1 MKKRVEKLRAEII
14 KYKKTKTD
22 LLESERRFRASEEK
36 FKRLSQEFNTLLN
49 AIPDDLILV
58 SRDMKIL
65 WANTAF
71 ASKVKKK
78 VPEINGLHCYKLCCN
93 LSSPCKNCPV
103 IRCFRSGKE
112 ETSQVMDTDGKILDK
127 RAFPVPDESGKVKNV
142 IEVARDITAKVR
154 MEEEARRIQSQL
166 IHANK
171 MTSLGTLV
179 SGVAHEI
186 SNPNSFILHNTRSL
200 TKIWKDV
207 AEILA
212 PYYSS
217 KEGVK
222 LGSISFSELKTL
234 VPDLLNGIN
243 EGSVRIN
250 NIVENLSDFVRPQKT
265 CMDEMVNVNTVVM
278 TSRSILD
285 NHIKK
290 FTNNFHVKCA
300 DNIPPVRGSSQKIE
314 QVVINIIMNA
324 LQALPDKESGIR
336 ISTSH
341 DERTN
346 NVVIKVQDEGTGMPY
361 DILDRITEP
370 FFTTKLDSGGT
381 GLGLSISYALVK
393 EHKGTLSFK
402 SKKGKGTTV
411 YIKFPAP
418 GN

>member
-1 MKKRVEKLRAEII
+1 
-14 KYKKTKTD
+14 
-22 LLESERRFRASEEK
+22 
-36 FKRLSQEFNTLLN
+36 
-49 AIPDDLILV
+49 
-58 SRDMKIL
+58 
-65 WANTAF
+65 
-71 ASKVKKK
+71 
-78 VPEINGLHCYKLCCN
+78 
-93 LSSPCKNCPV
+93 
-103 IRCFRSGKE
+103 
-112 ETSQVMDTDGKILDK
+112 MDTDGKILDK